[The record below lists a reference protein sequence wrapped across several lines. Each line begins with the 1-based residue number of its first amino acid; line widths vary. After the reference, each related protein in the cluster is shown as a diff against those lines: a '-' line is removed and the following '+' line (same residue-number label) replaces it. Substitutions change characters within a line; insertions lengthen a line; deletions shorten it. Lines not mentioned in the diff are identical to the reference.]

1 MKTKN
6 LSLAVIA
13 FTFAIGSAFASMFA
27 ASDIIVKGRAVND
40 PDSPIVCY
48 NTHKQCEATGNATC
62 QVTVTL
68 SGGGTQLASTSS
80 STAGTYQA
88 DCTTILKTQTTA
100 SQTDAIVGSRPAVL
114 VP

>member
-40 PDSPIVCY
+40 PI
-48 NTHKQCEATGNATC
+48 HRLFATTRISNAKP
-62 QVTVTL
+62 
-68 SGGGTQLASTSS
+68 LAM
-80 STAGTYQA
+80 
-88 DCTTILKTQTTA
+88 L
-100 SQTDAIVGSRPAVL
+100 L
-114 VP
+114 VK